1 MIPEKTAPGTTSGE
15 RRRVGGS
22 SPPVRV
28 WDPDGPSGGAVA
40 PALWDALREAVLWAQ
55 AEWERAVE
63 HAAGMDE
70 VTLHLAQL
78 CAAIR
83 QQGSG
88 QNADL
93 AALPRNALSRRLLGL
108 IRAAFVER
116 AAGLPAPDAGQ
127 LLRLLGAIEQV
138 GQRLEADW
146 SQHFS
151 DRLSGPDGLE
161 LVVEVAHD
169 LRSPL
174 TSILFLAET
183 LQRARSGPVNPVQER
198 QLGLIYSA
206 AFGLSSVASDVIEL
220 ARGGDRL
227 VDLDPIPFSVTDILE
242 SVRDIVQPIAEEKS
256 LAVQLT
262 TPEADFRIGHPV
274 ALSRVL
280 LNLTTNAL
288 KFTAEGFVEV
298 TSTGNGT
305 PRGRVL
311 GPRHRPGHPPAEH
324 GHAVRA
330 VPPAA
335 EARRVRLLRLGARAL
350 DLPQAGRGDG
360 LHPRGRDR
368 ARLRHPVPLRPGPPP
383 GGRGRSSA
391 ERSAHYPS
399 TPTSHKFFRLAT
411 SGTFLLPRHG
421 DPADPAR
428 SR

>member
-1 MIPEKTAPGTTSGE
+1 MIPETALPGTTSGE
-15 RRRVGGS
+15 RRRPSPGGAAL
-22 SPPVRV
+22 VRV
-28 WDPDGPSGGAVA
+28 WDPDGPTGAAVGA
-40 PALWDALREAVLWAQ
+40 ALWEALREAVLWAQ

-83 QQGSG
+83 QEASG

-93 AALPRNALSRRLLGL
+93 AALPRNALSRRLVGL
-108 IRAAFVER
+108 IRSAFVER
-116 AAGLPAPDAGQ
+116 ARALPSPEAGQ
-127 LLRLLGAIEQV
+127 LLGVLGAIEQV
-138 GQRLEADW
+138 SQRLEADW
-146 SQHFS
+146 SQHFA

-256 LAVQLT
+256 LAVQLS

-298 TSTGNGT
+298 SAKETG
-305 PRGRVL
+305 
-311 GPRHRPGHPPAEH
+311 
-324 GHAVRA
+324 VRA
-330 VPPAA
+330 VEFSVRDTGRGIPPQSMATLYEPFRRRQKPGEYA
-335 EARRVRLLRLGARAL
+335 FSGSGLGLSICRKLVEAMGSTLEVETSPGYGTRFYFVL
-350 DLPQAGRGDG
+350 DLPLAGEPQFG
-360 LHPRGRDR
+360 
-368 ARLRHPVPLRPGPPP
+368 
-383 GGRGRSSA
+383 
-391 ERSAHYPS
+391 
-399 TPTSHKFFRLAT
+399 
-411 SGTFLLPRHG
+411 
-421 DPADPAR
+421 
-428 SR
+428 